1 MPDPSV
7 TTIEGL
13 GRRAAAYRALHH
25 VLFEALGRW
34 ATAEADH
41 TSPSARPFYA
51 AWSQHQAWHAE
62 LWAARHPTAPDA
74 DLDAATASARARL
87 DPVATALAA
96 LPDDTARLTFLA
108 DQVLPQLE
116 QVLAEHRERLDE
128 RLDAPT
134 ARVVDLVLTDVR
146 RDRESA
152 ERLVPDPSP
161 DVPAIDLVAPLT

>member
-13 GRRAAAYRALHH
+13 GRRAAAYRALHQL
-25 VLFEALGRW
+25 LFEALGGW
-34 ATAEADH
+34 ATAESGH

-51 AWSQHQAWHAE
+51 AWSQHESWHAE
-62 LWAARHPTAPDA
+62 LWAARHPSTPDA

-87 DPVATALAA
+87 DQVATALAD
-96 LPDDTARLTFLA
+96 LPDDAARITFLA

-134 ARVVDLVLTDVR
+134 ARVLDLVLTDVR

-152 ERLVPDPSP
+152 ERLVPDRSP
-161 DVPAIDLVAPLT
+161 GVPVVDLVAPLS